1 LYTMFSKELVLLV
14 LEQNI
19 PILTDII
26 NMYLAQ
32 IVGYEIDMVIDTSS
46 DKVALDVT
54 IRDELWEREVRALSW
69 WQRVLL
75 KLARMLAVAS
85 FMQTKLLFLDE
96 TINNL
101 DTETVAWVADM
112 LTDFVKQHQLKLYVV
127 THSLQIQDMWIWD
140 GVISL

>member
-1 LYTMFSKELVLLV
+1 MTSLQEQNRTLLSKSEDAQASLDVLLSQKSPLSIDAYKQVIRDVRQIEQLCQRLAFLVQEFKEQQLQYKYIQEKETMVSNLYTMFSKELVLLV

-54 IRDELWEREVRALSW
+54 IRDEL
-69 WQRVLL
+69 
-75 KLARMLAVAS
+75 
-85 FMQTKLLFLDE
+85 
-96 TINNL
+96 
-101 DTETVAWVADM
+101 
-112 LTDFVKQHQLKLYVV
+112 
-127 THSLQIQDMWIWD
+127 
-140 GVISL
+140 

>member
-1 LYTMFSKELVLLV
+1 LCQRLAFLVQEFKEQQLQYKYIQEKETMVSNLYTMFSKELVLLV

-54 IRDELWEREVRALSW
+54 IRDEL
-69 WQRVLL
+69 
-75 KLARMLAVAS
+75 
-85 FMQTKLLFLDE
+85 
-96 TINNL
+96 
-101 DTETVAWVADM
+101 
-112 LTDFVKQHQLKLYVV
+112 
-127 THSLQIQDMWIWD
+127 
-140 GVISL
+140 

>member
-54 IRDELWEREVRALSW
+54 IRDEL
-69 WQRVLL
+69 
-75 KLARMLAVAS
+75 
-85 FMQTKLLFLDE
+85 
-96 TINNL
+96 
-101 DTETVAWVADM
+101 
-112 LTDFVKQHQLKLYVV
+112 
-127 THSLQIQDMWIWD
+127 
-140 GVISL
+140 